1 MGFLRDRVPKLLA
14 LLGLI
19 VITPLPVLVNHFQ
32 IATLDPDIW
41 WHVRVGQWIL
51 QNHAVPHN
59 GIFSQHA
66 MDHGWIAYS
75 WGFEVLS
82 AMLMRA
88 FGLAFIPL
96 MLGFMRALIA
106 FAIFVMA
113 YRISRRFWA
122 AWLIAT
128 VAVMG
133 FHLVMVARPVLF
145 TILFFAI
152 EMGLIF
158 EARTRRSIRPLC
170 WLPLVFWVWANTH
183 IQFIYGVAVL
193 VLLAVCESIAPLAN
207 KWLGDSK
214 KAIAGTR
221 VQWALLILGSF
232 VATSVGPYGA
242 AVYGVIFRYAGNTAQ
257 YTQIQE
263 LAAMG
268 FRNIGDYAVL
278 LLLMAA
284 CYVLGKVSF
293 DLFNGSLLLVA
304 AVLAFRSGR
313 DVWFLCIAAGCI
325 IAEQLQQKDVATAST
340 ESKRSEVLQFVA
352 TFVFGFALVFGF
364 MRSEGLDPQSIVSSI
379 DATYPIQ
386 ATQYVSDHHL
396 PGPMYNS
403 FDWGGFLIFNL
414 REYPVSI
421 DGRNDFYG
429 PQNFARVQNTMNG
442 FAWKSDLD
450 LAQAG
455 FVLMER
461 VQPLAKILQKEPDFK
476 LVYSDHVAVVFVRTT
491 GEKQ

>member
-1 MGFLRDRVPKLLA
+1 MGFLRDRLPKLLA

-66 MDHGWIAYS
+66 MEHEWVAYS

-82 AMLMRA
+82 ALLMRV

-96 MLGFMRALIA
+96 MLGLMRALIA
-106 FAIFVMA
+106 FAIFMMA
-113 YRISRRFWA
+113 YRISRRFWSSWA
-122 AWLIAT
+122 IA
-128 VAVMG
+128 VLAVVG

-158 EARTRRSIRPLC
+158 EARRSASIRPLY
-170 WLPLVFWVWANTH
+170 WLPLLFWVWANIH
-183 IQFIYGVAVL
+183 IQFIYGLGVL
-193 VLLAVCESIAPLAN
+193 VLLATCELVAPLLNRWMASA
-207 KWLGDSK
+207 KTIG
-214 KAIAGTR
+214 ATR
-221 VQWALLILGSF
+221 LQWALLVVGSF
-232 VATSVGPYGA
+232 IATLIGPYGTQI
-242 AVYGVIFRYAGNTAQ
+242 YGVIFRYAGNTVQ
-257 YTQIQE
+257 YVQIDE

-268 FRNIGDYAVL
+268 FRNIGDFAVL
-278 LLLMAA
+278 LLLMLA
-284 CYVLGKVSF
+284 CFVLGKVGL
-293 DLFNGSLLLVA
+293 DLFTGSLLFVSAILS
-304 AVLAFRSGR
+304 FRSGR
-313 DVWFLCIAAGCI
+313 DVWFLCIVAACI
-325 IAEQLQQKDVATAST
+325 IVERLPQQQEATAPP
-340 ESKRSEVLQFVA
+340 RSDMLPFVA
-352 TFVFGFALVFGF
+352 TFVIGLAVVFAF
-364 MRSEGLDPQSIVSSI
+364 MHSEGLDPQSIVSSI
-379 DATYPIQ
+379 DAAYPIQ
-386 ATQYVSDHHL
+386 ATQYVSDHQL
-396 PGPMYNS
+396 QGPMYNS

-442 FAWKSDLD
+442 VGWKSDPD
-450 LAQAG
+450 LAKAG
-455 FVLMER
+455 FVLMEKG
-461 VQPLAKILQKEPDFK
+461 QPLAKILATDPGFK
-476 LVYSDHVAVVFVRTT
+476 LAYSDHLAVVFVRTPP
-491 GEKQ
+491 EK

>member
-1 MGFLRDRVPKLLA
+1 MGFLRDRAPKLLA

-32 IATLDPDIW
+32 IATLDPDVW

-66 MDHGWIAYS
+66 MDHGWVAYS

-82 AMLMRA
+82 AMLMRV

-113 YRISRRFWA
+113 YRISRRFWPAWVIA
-122 AWLIAT
+122 AA
-128 VAVMG
+128 AVMG

-158 EARTRRSIRPLC
+158 EARGRGSIRPLY
-170 WLPLVFWVWANTH
+170 WLPLVLWIWANTH
-183 IQFIYGVAVL
+183 IQFVYGLAAL
-193 VLLAVCESIAPLAN
+193 VLLAACELSAPRFRR
-207 KWLGDSK
+207 WLVPGRV
-214 KAIAGTR
+214 IVGTR
-221 VQWALLILGSF
+221 LQWALLIAGSF
-232 VATSVGPYGA
+232 IATLIGPYGTQI
-242 AVYGVIFRYAGNTAQ
+242 YGVIFRYAGNTAQ
-257 YTQIQE
+257 YVQIQE
-263 LAAMG
+263 LAAIG
-268 FRNIGDYAVL
+268 FRNTGDYAVL
-278 LLLMAA
+278 LLLMIA
-284 CYVLGKVSF
+284 CFVLGKTCL
-293 DLFNGSLLLVA
+293 DLFSGSLLLIS

-313 DVWFLCIAAGCI
+313 DVWFLSIAAACI
-325 IAEQLQQKDVATAST
+325 ISERLSREEVAT
-340 ESKRSEVLQFVA
+340 EPLRKIVFQFTT
-352 TFVFGFALVFGF
+352 TFVIGFALVFAF
-364 MRSEGLDPQSIVSSI
+364 MRSEGLDPQSIVSAI
-379 DATYPIQ
+379 DAAYPIQ
-386 ATQYVSDHHL
+386 ATQYVSDHQL
-396 PGPMYNS
+396 KGPMYNN

-421 DGRNDFYG
+421 DGRNDYYG
-429 PQNFARVQNTMNG
+429 PENFARVQNTMNG
-442 FAWKSDLD
+442 SGWKSDSD
-450 LAQAG
+450 LAKAG

-461 VQPLAKILQKEPDFK
+461 SQPLARILAADPGFK
-476 LVYSDHVAVVFVRTT
+476 LAYSDHLAVVFIRTAD
-491 GEKQ
+491 EK